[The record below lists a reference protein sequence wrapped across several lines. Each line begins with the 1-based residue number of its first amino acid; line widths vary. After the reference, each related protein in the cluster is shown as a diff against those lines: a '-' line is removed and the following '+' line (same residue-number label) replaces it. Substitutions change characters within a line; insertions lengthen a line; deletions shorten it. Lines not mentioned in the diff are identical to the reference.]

1 MESISERIKTALE
14 LREMKQADLIKL
26 TGINKGA
33 LSSYISGKY
42 EPKQNNIFLMAKALN
57 VSEAWLM
64 GYDVPME
71 RKPITIEVVPED
83 TGRDKRLLSYMT
95 QLYDAYQ
102 KAPKHIQDAV
112 RTLLNGDG
120 NDESE

>member
-83 TGRDKRLLSYMT
+83 TGRDKRLLFYMT

>member
-83 TGRDKRLLSYMT
+83 AGRDKRLLSYMT

-120 NDESE
+120 NDESK

>member
-71 RKPITIEVVPED
+71 RKPITFEVIPED

-120 NDESE
+120 NDESK

>member
-71 RKPITIEVVPED
+71 RKPIAIEVAPED
-83 TGRDKRLLSYMT
+83 VGRDKDFFLICQNYMTLIRKLLSISKMLSE
-95 QLYDAYQ
+95 LY
-102 KAPKHIQDAV
+102 
-112 RTLLNGDG
+112 
-120 NDESE
+120 

>member
-71 RKPITIEVVPED
+71 RKPITVEVIPED

-120 NDESE
+120 NDESK

>member
-120 NDESE
+120 NDESK

>member
-1 MESISERIKTALE
+1 MESISERIKKALE
-14 LREMKQADLIKL
+14 LRDMKQADLIKL

-71 RKPITIEVVPED
+71 RKSLIIEATPED
-83 TGRDKRLLSYMT
+83 AGRDKRLFAYMLK
-95 QLYDAYQ
+95 LYEAYQ

-112 RTLLNGDG
+112 KTLLNAE
-120 NDESE
+120 NEK

>member
-71 RKPITIEVVPED
+71 RKPITVEVIPED
-83 TGRDKRLLSYMT
+83 AGRDKRLLSYMT

-112 RTLLNGDG
+112 RTLLNAE
-120 NDESE
+120 NEK

>member
-71 RKPITIEVVPED
+71 RKPITIEVIPED

-120 NDESE
+120 NDESK

>member
-71 RKPITIEVVPED
+71 RKPITVEVIPED

-112 RTLLNGDG
+112 RTLLNGDD
-120 NDESE
+120 NDESK